1 MEKNF
6 KSRTFIF
13 AFWIMIFFLI
23 GDTIDTI
30 YRTVNGFINDG
41 ISFPGVDLIVKP
53 TNIDLFVFVLLQIT
67 AIYGIYL
74 LYKLKKIGGYWFIF
88 SNLLFLIYAKIYGPI
103 SEVSITIIFPML
115 ILYFGI
121 YIILAIALPLF
132 YKDNFE

>member
-1 MEKNF
+1 MKKNF
-6 KSRTFIF
+6 KSRSFIF

-23 GDTIDTI
+23 VDTIDTI
-30 YRTVNGFINDG
+30 YRTVNGYINDG

-53 TNIDLFVFVLLQIT
+53 SNIDLFVFIILQIT
-67 AIYGIYL
+67 AIYGIFL

-103 SEVSITIIFPML
+103 SEVSITIILPML

-121 YIILAIALPLF
+121 YIILAIFIPLF
-132 YKDNFE
+132 YKENFE